1 MRPVTPITDA
11 QVQMTIVMP
20 AMPSMGM
27 PEMRNS
33 AELQWNGSEY
43 VGPITVGMAGPWN
56 VVVEAR
62 RGNQVLATYQTR
74 FDAR

>member
-1 MRPVTPITDA
+1 
-11 QVQMTIVMP
+11 MTIVMP
-20 AMPSMGM
+20 AMPAMSM

-33 AELQWNGSEY
+33 VDLQWNGSEY
-43 VGPITVGMAGPWN
+43 TGRIVVATAGSWN

-62 RGNQVLATYQTR
+62 RGNEVLATHRTR